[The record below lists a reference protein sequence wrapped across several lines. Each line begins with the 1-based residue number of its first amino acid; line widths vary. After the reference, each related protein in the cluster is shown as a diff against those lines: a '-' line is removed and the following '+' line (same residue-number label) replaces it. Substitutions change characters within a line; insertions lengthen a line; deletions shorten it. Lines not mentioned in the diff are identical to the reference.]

1 MEFWTEHLKDS
12 EHSWILTHSIW
23 KRLCEKKEDEQYED
37 YFFEDEKKRGFII
50 LEINKWVSNEKN
62 IIYFA
67 YTIEQYRN
75 QGVLKRLVKK
85 LNDYDNIIVEV
96 KPDSYQEEVWEKLGF
111 SFYRTYEPAFFTKSN
126 LLRN

>member
-12 EHSWILTHSIW
+12 EHSWIVSHSIW
-23 KRLCEKKEDEQYED
+23 ERLRGKKKDEQYEE
-37 YFFEDEKKRGFII
+37 YFFEDDEKRGFII
-50 LEINKWVSNEKN
+50 LQINKWCSDENN

-75 QGVLKRLVKK
+75 RGVLKQLVKK
-85 LNDYDNIIVEV
+85 LKDYDHIIAEV
-96 KPDSYQEEVWEKLGF
+96 KPDSYQEKVWEKLGF
-111 SFYRTYEPAFFTKSN
+111 SFYRTYKPFFTESN